1 METGLIPPALIILLA
16 AVSGY
21 FSLMETALI
30 ECHRGRLEKLSE
42 DGDADAKAVL
52 EMTESPAP
60 LNVAQIG
67 ITFTGILAGVC
78 AVLTIPLIAAQI
90 NFLEQAEIISAAAAL
105 IATTF
110 IFLLFGEFLPKQAA
124 KRDPENFLLSRYKT
138 FRLIVAIMNPF
149 VILLSKIAGGLGFI
163 FGMNSNKNDA
173 VTEDE
178 VLDLIEQGT
187 EDGTIEKS
195 EQEMVDRIF
204 DVGDETA
211 YSLMTPRVMIVWLD
225 LDDSL
230 EKNLKIVQE
239 SPHTI
244 FPVGYGSLD
253 DCRGLIYVKDLLD
266 ALLKD
271 GRDIDLEKLIRK
283 ANYVPRTMEAF
294 RIVEKFRSSGI
305 TEAMV
310 NDEYGGV
317 IGFITLD
324 DIVREIVD
332 TSGDDKDNEPQ
343 FIKNKDNS
351 WTVDGLCDIDEF
363 KERFDIETL
372 PDEEHDHFQTMGG
385 FLTACFGY
393 IPKVG
398 ESYEWNGFRFK
409 VKEMDGVRIGKILI
423 TQIHLKADS

>member
-1 METGLIPPALIILLA
+1 MPALIIILA

-30 ECHRGRLEKLSE
+30 ESHRGRLEKLSE
-42 DGDADAKAVL
+42 DGDKNAAAVL
-52 EMTESPAP
+52 RMLDSPTP
-60 LNVAQIG
+60 LNVAQVG

-78 AVLTIPLIAAQI
+78 AVLTVPLIAEQI
-90 NFLEQAEIISAAAAL
+90 NLSVLPSAAIAL
-105 IATTF
+105 CITTF

-124 KRDPENFLLSRYKT
+124 KRNPEKFLLSNYKM
-138 FRLIVAIMNPF
+138 FRVIVMIMNPF
-149 VILLSKIAGGLGFI
+149 VAVLSKIADGISFI
-163 FGMNSNKNDA
+163 FGGNSSQNDA

-204 DVGDETA
+204 DIGDETA
-211 YSLMTPRVMIVWLD
+211 YSLMTPRVMIIWLD
-225 LDDSL
+225 LADDL

-253 DCRGLIYVKDLLD
+253 DCRGLIYAKDLLD
-266 ALLKD
+266 AVLKN
-271 GRDIDLEKLIRK
+271 GREIDLENLIKK
-283 ANYVPRTMEAF
+283 ASYVPRTMEAF

-324 DIVREIVD
+324 DILREIVD
-332 TSGDDKDNEPQ
+332 TSGDDNENEPQ

-363 KERFDIETL
+363 KERFGIETL

-385 FLTACFGY
+385 FLTSRFGY

-398 ESYEWNGFRFK
+398 EVHEWNGFRFK

-423 TQIHLKADS
+423 TRLD

>member
-1 METGLIPPALIILLA
+1 METGLIPPALIIVLA
-16 AVSGY
+16 AVCGY
-21 FSLMETALI
+21 FSLIETALI

-42 DGDADAKAVL
+42 EDNADAKAVL
-52 EMTESPAP
+52 NMLESPAP
-60 LNVAQIG
+60 LSVAQIG
-67 ITFTGILAGVC
+67 ITFTGLLAGVC
-78 AVLTIPLIAAQI
+78 AILTVPPLAAQLK
-90 NFLEQAEIISAAAAL
+90 FLEQAELIAAAIAL
-105 IATTF
+105 SVTAF
-110 IFLLFGEFLPKQAA
+110 IFLLFGEFLPKLAA
-124 KRDPENFLLSRYKT
+124 KRDPETLLLSKYKM
-138 FRLIVAIMNPF
+138 FRLIVALLSPF
-149 VILLSKIAGGLGFI
+149 VALLSTVAGGLAFV
-163 FGMNSNKNDA
+163 FGMNAAKPDA

-204 DVGDETA
+204 DIGDETA

-225 LDDSL
+225 LADDL
-230 EKNLKIVQE
+230 EKNLRIVQD

-244 FPVGYGSLD
+244 FPVGVGSLD
-253 DCRGLIYVKDLLD
+253 DCRGLIYAKDLLD
-266 ALLKD
+266 AVLKD
-271 GRDIDLEKLIRK
+271 GRNIDLSALVRK
-283 ANYVPRTMEAF
+283 ASYVPRTMEAF

-324 DIVREIVD
+324 DILSEIVD
-332 TSGDDKDNEPQ
+332 TSGEEEGERH
-343 FIKNKDNS
+343 FTRNKDNS

-363 KERFDIETL
+363 KERFGIETL

-385 FLTACFGY
+385 FLTSRFGY

-398 ESYEWNGFRFK
+398 EVHEWNGFRFK
-409 VKEMDGVRIGKILI
+409 VKAMDGVRIEKILI
-423 TQIHLKADS
+423 TKVD

>member
-1 METGLIPPALIILLA
+1 MI
-16 AVSGY
+16 
-21 FSLMETALI
+21 ETALI

-42 DGDADAKAVL
+42 EGNTDADAVL
-52 EMTESPAP
+52 QMIESPAP
-60 LNVAQIG
+60 LTVAQIG

-78 AVLTIPLIAAQI
+78 AVLSIPLLTDV
-90 NFLEQAEIISAAAAL
+90 LENVFGQEKIISAVIAL
-105 IATTF
+105 GATTF
-110 IFLLFGEFLPKQAA
+110 IFLLFGEFLPKHAA
-124 KRDPENFLLSRYKT
+124 KRDPEFFLLNHYKM
-138 FRLIVAIMNPF
+138 FRLIVKLMSPF
-149 VILLSKIAGGLGFI
+149 VALLSTVAQGVAFV
-163 FGMNSNKNDA
+163 FGMNTARNDA

-178 VLDLIEQGT
+178 VIDLIEQGA

-195 EQEMVDRIF
+195 EQEMVGRIF

-211 YSLMTPRVMIVWLD
+211 YSLMTPRVKIVWLD
-225 LDDSL
+225 LDDPL
-230 EKNLKIVQE
+230 EKNLQIVQD

-244 FPVGYGSLD
+244 FPVGVGSLD
-253 DCRGLIYVKDLLD
+253 DCRGLIYAKDILD
-266 ALLKD
+266 AVLKD
-271 GRDIDLEKLIRK
+271 GRKIDLPALIRK

-324 DIVREIVD
+324 DILGEIVD
-332 TSGDDKDNEPQ
+332 ISDDTDDNQQ
-343 FIKNKDNS
+343 FKRNKDDS

-363 KERFDIETL
+363 KERFNIETL
-372 PDEEHDHFQTMGG
+372 PDEERDHFQTMGG
-385 FLTACFGY
+385 FVTSRFGY

-398 ESYEWNGFRFK
+398 ETCDWNGFRFK

-423 TQIHLKADS
+423 TRI

>member
-1 METGLIPPALIILLA
+1 METSLIPPVLIILLA

-21 FSLMETALI
+21 FSMMETALI

-42 DGDADAKAVL
+42 DGSADAAAVL
-52 EMTESPAP
+52 QMVDEPAP
-60 LNVAQIG
+60 LTVAQIG

-78 AVLTIPLIAAQI
+78 AVLSASLISAHLHFA
-90 NFLEQAEIISAAAAL
+90 EAEIFSTAVAVCG
-105 IATTF
+105 TTF

-124 KRDPENFLLSRYKT
+124 KRDPENFLLNRHKT
-138 FRLIVAIMNPF
+138 FRLIVTLMNPF
-149 VILLSKIAGGLGFI
+149 VAALSAVAGGVAFV
-163 FGMNSNKNDA
+163 FGMNAAKNDA

-204 DVGDETA
+204 DIGDETA
-211 YSLMTPRVMIVWLD
+211 YSLMTPRVMLVWLD
-225 LDDSL
+225 LTDDL
-230 EKNLKIVQE
+230 EKNLQIVQD

-244 FPVGYGSLD
+244 FPVGVGSLD
-253 DCRGLIYVKDLLD
+253 DCRGLIYAKDLLD
-266 ALLKD
+266 AVLRD
-271 GRDIDLEKLIRK
+271 GRDIDLNALIRK
-283 ANYVPRTMEAF
+283 ASYVPRTMEAF

-324 DIVREIVD
+324 DILSEIVD
-332 TSGDDKDNEPQ
+332 TSGDEESGQQ
-343 FIKNKDNS
+343 FMRNKDNS

-385 FLTACFGY
+385 FLTSQFGY

-398 ESYEWNGFRFK
+398 EVREWNGFRFK
-409 VKEMDGVRIGKILI
+409 VKEMDGVRIKKILI
-423 TQIHLKADS
+423 SRE

>member
-16 AVSGY
+16 VVSGY

-42 DGDADAKAVL
+42 DGDKNATAVL
-52 EMTESPAP
+52 SMLESPSP
-60 LNVAQIG
+60 LSVAQIG
-67 ITFTGILAGVC
+67 ITFSGILAGVC
-78 AVLTIPLIAAQI
+78 AILTSPTIAGLINLSIVPAAVI
-90 NFLEQAEIISAAAAL
+90 AL
-105 IATTF
+105 CVTAF
-110 IFLLFGEFLPKQAA
+110 IFLLFGEFLPKQIA
-124 KRDPENFLLSRYKT
+124 KHNPEKFLLNNHKL
-138 FRLIVAIMNPF
+138 FRLIVALMNPF
-149 VILLSKIAGGLGFI
+149 VALLSAIAGGIGFI
-163 FGMNSNKNDA
+163 FGMNSSKNDA

-204 DVGDETA
+204 DIGDETA
-211 YSLMTPRVMIVWLD
+211 YSLMTPRVMIIWLD
-225 LDDSL
+225 LADDL
-230 EKNLKIVQE
+230 EKNLKVVQE

-253 DCRGLIYVKDLLD
+253 DCRGLIYAKDLLD
-266 ALLKD
+266 AVLTD
-271 GRDIDLEKLIRK
+271 GREIDLEKLVKK
-283 ANYVPRTMEAF
+283 ASFIPRTMEAL
-294 RIVEKFRSSGI
+294 RIVEKFRASGI

-324 DIVREIVD
+324 DILREIVD
-332 TSGDDKDNEPQ
+332 TSGDEETEQQ
-343 FIKNKDNS
+343 FKRNKDNS

-363 KERFDIETL
+363 KERFNIETL

-385 FLTACFGY
+385 FLTSCFGY

-398 ESYEWNGFRFK
+398 EVYEWNGFRFK

-423 TQIHLKADS
+423 RKL

>member
-1 METGLIPPALIILLA
+1 LETGLIPPALIILLA
-16 AVSGY
+16 LMSGY

-42 DGDADAKAVL
+42 DGDKNATEVL
-52 EMTESPAP
+52 SILELPAS
-60 LNVAQIG
+60 LSVAQIG
-67 ITFTGILAGVC
+67 ITFTGILAGVF
-78 AVLTIPLIAAQI
+78 AVLAIPTIAGLI
-90 NFLEQAEIISAAAAL
+90 NSSFLLALVISTCITA
-105 IATTF
+105 F
-110 IFLLFGEFLPKQAA
+110 IFLLFGEFLPKQIA
-124 KRDPENFLLSRYKT
+124 KNNPEKFLLNNHKL
-138 FRLIVAIMNPF
+138 FRLIVALMNPL
-149 VILLSKIAGGLGFI
+149 VILLSKIAGGIGFI
-163 FGMNSNKNDA
+163 FGMNSSKNDA

-178 VLDLIEQGT
+178 VKDLIEQGT

-204 DVGDETA
+204 DIGDETA
-211 YSLMTPRVMIVWLD
+211 YSLMTPRVMIIWLD
-225 LDDSL
+225 LADDL

-253 DCRGLIYVKDLLD
+253 DCRGLIYAKDLLD
-266 ALLKD
+266 AVLSD
-271 GRDIDLEKLIRK
+271 GREVDLEKLVKK
-283 ANYVPRTMEAF
+283 ASFIPRTMEAL
-294 RIVEKFRSSGI
+294 RIVEKFRASGI

-324 DIVREIVD
+324 DILREIVD
-332 TSGDDKDNEPQ
+332 TNGDEETEQQ
-343 FIKNKDNS
+343 FKRNKDNS

-398 ESYEWNGFRFK
+398 EVYEWNGFRFK

-423 TQIHLKADS
+423 KKL

>member
-1 METGLIPPALIILLA
+1 METGLIAPALIILLA

-30 ECHRGRLEKLSE
+30 ESHRGRLEKLSD
-42 DGDADAKAVL
+42 DGNTNAKAVL
-52 EMTESPAP
+52 EMLESPAP
-60 LNVAQIG
+60 LLVAQIG
-67 ITFTGILAGVC
+67 ITFTGILAGFC

-90 NFLEQAEIISAAAAL
+90 NFLEQAEIISTAAAL
-105 IATTF
+105 ILTTF

-138 FRLIVAIMNPF
+138 FRLIVALMNPF
-149 VILLSKIAGGLGFI
+149 VSMLSTVAGGLGFI

-332 TSGDDKDNEPQ
+332 TSGTETDDPQ

-363 KERFDIETL
+363 KERFGIETL

-398 ESYEWNGFRFK
+398 EAYEWNGFRFK
-409 VKEMDGVRIGKILI
+409 VKEMNGVRIGKILI
-423 TQIHLKADS
+423 TQIINLSS

>member
-1 METGLIPPALIILLA
+1 MPPLLIIVLA

-30 ECHRGRLEKLSE
+30 ESHRGRLEKLSS
-42 DGDADAKAVL
+42 DGDKNAAAALKIL
-52 EMTESPAP
+52 ESPAA

-67 ITFTGILAGVC
+67 ITSTGIFAGVC
-78 AVLTIPLIAAQI
+78 AVLSIPPLAARI
-90 NFLEQAEIISAAAAL
+90 DFLDREEIISMAIIL

-124 KRDPENFLLSRYKT
+124 KRNPEKILLGKHKT
-138 FRLIVAIMNPF
+138 FRVLVTIMNPF
-149 VILLSKIAGGLGFI
+149 VALLSKIADGFAFVFGL
-163 FGMNSNKNDA
+163 NSSQNDA

-204 DVGDETA
+204 DIGDETA
-211 YSLMTPRVMIVWLD
+211 YSLMTPRVKIVWLD
-225 LDDSL
+225 LTDEL
-230 EKNLKIVQE
+230 ETNLKIVQD

-244 FPVGYGSLD
+244 FPVGLGSLD
-253 DCRGLIYVKDLLD
+253 ECKGLIYAKDLLD
-266 ALLKD
+266 AVLTH
-271 GRDIDLEKLIRK
+271 GREVDLSALIKK
-283 ANYVPRTMEAF
+283 AGYVPRTMEAL

-305 TEAMV
+305 SEALV

-324 DIVREIVD
+324 DILREIVD
-332 TSGDDKDNEPQ
+332 TSAEDAPEQK
-343 FIKNKDNS
+343 FTRNKDNS

-363 KERFDIETL
+363 KERFNLETL
-372 PDEEHDHFQTMGG
+372 PDEERDHFQTMGG
-385 FLTACFGY
+385 FLTSQFGY

-398 ESYEWNGFRFK
+398 EVREWNGFRFK
-409 VKEMDGVRIGKILI
+409 VAEMAGVRIAKILI
-423 TQIHLKADS
+423 TEL

>member
-1 METGLIPPALIILLA
+1 METGLIPPALIIILA

-21 FSLMETALI
+21 FSLIETALI

-42 DGDADAKAVL
+42 DGDANAKAVL
-52 EMTESPAP
+52 AMLESPAP
-60 LNVAQIG
+60 LSVAQIG

-78 AVLTIPLIAAQI
+78 AILTSNTIAAQI
-90 NFLEQAEIISAAAAL
+90 NSSLLPAAA
-105 IATTF
+105 ISIGITTF
-110 IFLLFGEFLPKQAA
+110 IFLLFGEFLPKLAA
-124 KRDPENFLLSRYKT
+124 KRDPEAFLLGKYKT
-138 FRLIVAIMNPF
+138 FRIIVALMNPI
-149 VILLSKIAGGLGFI
+149 VVLLSKIANGLAFI
-163 FGMNSNKNDA
+163 FGMNSTKNDA

-204 DVGDETA
+204 DIGDETA

-225 LDDSL
+225 LADEL
-230 EKNLKIVQE
+230 EKNLQIVQE
-239 SPHTI
+239 SHYTI
-244 FPVGYGSLD
+244 FPVGVGSLD
-253 DCRGLIYVKDLLD
+253 DCRGLIYAKDLLD
-266 ALLKD
+266 AILKN
-271 GRDIDLEKLIRK
+271 GRNIDLNALIRK
-283 ANYVPRTMEAF
+283 ASYVPRTMEAF

-310 NDEYGGV
+310 NDEYGGI

-324 DIVREIVD
+324 DILREIVD
-332 TSGDDKDNEPQ
+332 TSGEEDTERQ
-343 FIKNKDNS
+343 FKRNKDNS

-363 KERFDIETL
+363 KERFNIETL

-385 FLTACFGY
+385 FLTSRFGY

-398 ESYEWNGFRFK
+398 EVHEWNGFRFK

-423 TQIHLKADS
+423 SRY

>member
-1 METGLIPPALIILLA
+1 MEVSLETGLIAPALIILLA

-42 DGDADAKAVL
+42 DGDANAEAVL
-52 EMTESPAP
+52 KMLEAPAP
-60 LNVAQIG
+60 LSVAQIG
-67 ITFTGILAGVC
+67 ITFTGIMAGVC
-78 AVLTIPLIAAQI
+78 AILTSPTIAGLINSSIIP
-90 NFLEQAEIISAAAAL
+90 AL
-105 IATTF
+105 IIAVGVTTF
-110 IFLLFGEFLPKQAA
+110 IFLLFGEFLPKLAA
-124 KRDPENFLLSRYKT
+124 KRDPEKLLLNRYKT
-138 FRLIVAIMNPF
+138 FRLIVMLMTPLVA
-149 VILLSKIAGGLGFI
+149 LLSTVANGVAFV
-163 FGMNSNKNDA
+163 FGMNTSKNDA

-211 YSLMTPRVMIVWLD
+211 YSLMTPRVQIIWLD
-225 LDDSL
+225 LDDDL
-230 EKNLKIVQE
+230 EKNLQIVQN

-244 FPVGYGSLD
+244 FPVGVGSLD
-253 DCRGLIYVKDLLD
+253 DCRGLIYAKDLLN
-266 ALLKD
+266 AVLEN
-271 GRDIDLEKLIRK
+271 GRDINFNALIRK

-324 DIVREIVD
+324 DILGEIVD
-332 TSGDDKDNEPQ
+332 ISGDEEINQQ
-343 FIKNKDNS
+343 FKRNKDNS
-351 WTVDGLCDIDEF
+351 WTVDGLLDIDEF
-363 KERFDIETL
+363 KERFDLETL
-372 PDEEHDHFQTMGG
+372 PDEERDHFQTMGG
-385 FLTACFGY
+385 FVTSLFGY

-398 ESYEWNGFRFK
+398 EIREWNGFRFK
-409 VKEMDGVRIGKILI
+409 VKEMDGVRIKKILL
-423 TQIHLKADS
+423 TKL

>member
-1 METGLIPPALIILLA
+1 METGLILPALIILLA

-21 FSLMETALI
+21 FSLIETSLI
-30 ECHRGRLEKLSE
+30 EFHRGRLEKLSE
-42 DGDADAKAVL
+42 DGNEDAKAVL
-52 EMTESPAP
+52 SMIESSAP

-67 ITFTGILAGVC
+67 ITFSGILAGVC
-78 AVLTIPLIAAQI
+78 SVLFSPYVAAKI
-90 NFLEQAEIISAAAAL
+90 NLSVLPAAIITL
-105 IATTF
+105 CITTF
-110 IFLLFGEFLPKQAA
+110 IFLLLGEFLPKLAA
-124 KRDPENFLLSRYKT
+124 KRDPEHFLLSRYKT
-138 FRLIVAIMNPF
+138 FRIIVALMNPF
-149 VILLSKIAGGLGFI
+149 VLLLTAVANGVAFVFGINLSKT
-163 FGMNSNKNDA
+163 DA

-178 VLDLIEQGT
+178 VKDLIEQGT

-204 DVGDETA
+204 DIGDETA

-225 LDDSL
+225 LDDDL

-253 DCRGLIYVKDLLD
+253 DCRGLIYAKDLLD
-266 ALLKD
+266 AILKD
-271 GRDIDLEKLIRK
+271 GREINLEKLIKK
-283 ANYVPRTMEAF
+283 ASYVPRTMEAF
-294 RIVEKFRSSGI
+294 RIVEKFRASGI

-324 DIVREIVD
+324 DILREIID
-332 TSGDDKDNEPQ
+332 TEGEEETFKR
-343 FIKNKDNS
+343 NKDNS

-363 KERFDIETL
+363 KERFGIETL
-372 PDEEHDHFQTMGG
+372 PDEEHDYYQTMGG
-385 FLTACFGY
+385 FVTSCFGY

-398 ESYEWNGFRFK
+398 EVHEWNGFRFK
-409 VKEMDGVRIGKILI
+409 IKEMDGVRIEKIVI
-423 TQIHLKADS
+423 TKI

>member
-1 METGLIPPALIILLA
+1 MDTGLIPPALIILLA

-42 DGDADAKAVL
+42 DGDANAQAVIN
-52 EMTESPAP
+52 MIESPAP
-60 LNVAQIG
+60 LTVAQVG

-78 AVLTIPLIAAQI
+78 AILTSPILAAQI
-90 NFLEQAEIISAAAAL
+90 NLSMLPAAA
-105 IATTF
+105 IAVCITTF

-124 KRDPENFLLSRYKT
+124 KREPEKFLLNNYKM
-138 FRLIVAIMNPF
+138 FRLIVAMMNPF
-149 VILLSKIAGGLGFI
+149 VSVLSSMAGSIGFI
-163 FGMNSNKNDA
+163 FGMNSTKADA

-195 EQEMVDRIF
+195 EREMVDRIF
-204 DVGDETA
+204 DIGDETA
-211 YSLMTPRVMIVWLD
+211 YSLMTPRVKIIWLD
-225 LDDSL
+225 LDDDL
-230 EKNLKIVQE
+230 EKNLKIVQD

-253 DCRGLIYVKDLLD
+253 DCRGLIYAKDLLD
-266 ALLKD
+266 TLLKD
-271 GRDIDLEKLIRK
+271 GREIDLEKLIRK
-283 ANYVPRTMEAF
+283 ASYVPRTMEAF

-324 DIVREIVD
+324 DILSEIVD
-332 TSGDDKDNEPQ
+332 TSGEEEIEQQ
-343 FIKNKDNS
+343 FTRNKDNS

-363 KERFDIETL
+363 KERFGIETL

-385 FLTACFGY
+385 FLTSQFGY

-398 ESYEWNGFRFK
+398 EVREWNGFRFK
-409 VKEMDGVRIGKILI
+409 VKEMNGVRIGKILI
-423 TQIHLKADS
+423 TKL

>member
-1 METGLIPPALIILLA
+1 MENGLIPPALIILLA

-30 ECHRGRLEKLSE
+30 ECHRGRLEKLLE
-42 DGDADAKAVL
+42 DGDANAKTVL
-52 EMTESPAP
+52 DMLESPAP
-60 LNVAQIG
+60 LSVAQIG

-78 AVLTIPLIAAQI
+78 SVLASPLIAAQI
-90 NFLEQAEIISAAAAL
+90 GFVEQSEL
-105 IATTF
+105 IAVAIALCVTTF

-124 KRDPENFLLSRYKT
+124 KRDPENFLLSNYKT
-138 FRLIVAIMNPF
+138 FRIIV
-149 VILLSKIAGGLGFI
+149 LLMSPLVAMLSTIAGGVAFI
-163 FGMNSNKNDA
+163 FGMNSSKNDA

-204 DVGDETA
+204 DINDETA

-225 LDDSL
+225 LDDDL
-230 EKNLKIVQE
+230 EKNLQIVQE

-253 DCRGLIYVKDLLD
+253 DCRGLLYAKDLLD
-266 ALLKD
+266 AVLKD
-271 GRDIDLEKLIRK
+271 GREVDLEKLIRK
-283 ANYVPRTMEAF
+283 ASYVPRTMEAL

-324 DIVREIVD
+324 DILREIVD
-332 TSGDDKDNEPQ
+332 TASEEEP
-343 FIKNKDNS
+343 FKRNKDNS

-372 PDEEHDHFQTMGG
+372 PDEERDHFQTMGG
-385 FLTACFGY
+385 FVTSCFGY

-398 ESYEWNGFRFK
+398 EVHEWNGFRFK

-423 TQIHLKADS
+423 TKL

>member
-30 ECHRGRLEKLSE
+30 ESHRGRLEKSAE

-52 EMTESPAP
+52 DLTESPAA
-60 LNVAQIG
+60 LTVAQIG

-78 AVLTIPLIAAQI
+78 AILTSPTIAGLINSSIVPAVV
-90 NFLEQAEIISAAAAL
+90 
-105 IATTF
+105 IAVGVTAF
-110 IFLLFGEFLPKQAA
+110 IFLLFGEFLPKLAA
-124 KRDPENFLLSRYKT
+124 KRDPEKFLRRQYKT
-138 FRLIVAIMNPF
+138 FRLIVKLMTPIVA
-149 VILLSKIAGGLGFI
+149 LLSAVATGVAFV
-163 FGMNSNKNDA
+163 FGVSTSKNDA

-178 VLDLIEQGT
+178 VKDLIEQGT

-204 DVGDETA
+204 DIGDETA
-211 YSLMTPRVMIVWLD
+211 YSLMTPRVMLVWLD
-225 LDDSL
+225 LADDL
-230 EKNLKIVQE
+230 EKNLQIVQD
-239 SPHTI
+239 SQHTI
-244 FPVGYGSLD
+244 FPVGVGSLD
-253 DCRGLIYVKDLLD
+253 DCRGLIYAKDLLD
-266 ALLKD
+266 AVLKN
-271 GRDIDLEKLIRK
+271 GREIDLNALIRK

-294 RIVEKFRSSGI
+294 RIVEKFRASGI

-324 DIVREIVD
+324 DILSEIVD
-332 TSGDDKDNEPQ
+332 TSGGDETERQ
-343 FIKNKDNS
+343 FKRNKDNS

-363 KERFDIETL
+363 KERFNLETL

-385 FLTACFGY
+385 FVTSQFGY

-398 ESYEWNGFRFK
+398 EVCEWNGFRFK
-409 VKEMDGVRIGKILI
+409 VKEMDGVRVKKILI
-423 TQIHLKADS
+423 VRELGD

>member
-1 METGLIPPALIILLA
+1 METGLILPALIILLA

-30 ECHRGRLEKLSE
+30 ESHRGRLEKLSDDGNE
-42 DGDADAKAVL
+42 DARAVL
-52 EMTESPAP
+52 SMIESPAP
-60 LNVAQIG
+60 LSVAQIG

-78 AVLTIPLIAAQI
+78 AVLVSPLIAAQI
-90 NFLEQAEIISAAAAL
+90 NFVEHAQIISAVIAL
-105 IATTF
+105 CVTTF
-110 IFLLFGEFLPKQAA
+110 IFLLFGEFLPKLAA
-124 KRDPENFLLSRYKT
+124 KRDPEHFLLSRYKM
-138 FRLIVAIMNPF
+138 FRVIVMLMNPF
-149 VILLSKIAGGLGFI
+149 VAMLTAIANGVAFVFGVNTSK
-163 FGMNSNKNDA
+163 SDA

-204 DVGDETA
+204 DIGDETA

-225 LDDSL
+225 LDDGL
-230 EKNLKIVQE
+230 EKNLQIVQD

-253 DCRGLIYVKDLLD
+253 DCRGLIYAKDLLD
-266 ALLKD
+266 AVLKD
-271 GRDIDLEKLIRK
+271 GRNIDLSKLIRK
-283 ANYVPRTMEAF
+283 ASYVPRTMEAL

-324 DIVREIVD
+324 DILREIVD
-332 TSGDDKDNEPQ
+332 TEGDEETFKR
-343 FIKNKDNS
+343 NKDNS

-363 KERFDIETL
+363 KERFGIETL
-372 PDEEHDHFQTMGG
+372 PDEDHDHFQTMGR
-385 FLTACFGY
+385 FVTACFGY

-398 ESYEWNGFRFK
+398 EVHEWNGFRFK
-409 VKEMDGVRIGKILI
+409 VKEMDGVRIGKIVI
-423 TQIHLKADS
+423 TKL

>member
-30 ECHRGRLEKLSE
+30 ESHRGRLEKLSE
-42 DGDADAKAVL
+42 DGDKNAAAVL
-52 EMTESPAP
+52 KMLDSPTP
-60 LNVAQIG
+60 LNVAQVG

-78 AVLTIPLIAAQI
+78 AILTSPTLAAQI
-90 NFLEQAEIISAAAAL
+90 NLSVLPSMA
-105 IATTF
+105 IAVGITTF

-124 KRDPENFLLSRYKT
+124 KRDPERFLLSNYKI
-138 FRLIVAIMNPF
+138 FRLIVMIMNPF
-149 VILLSKIAGGLGFI
+149 VAVLSKIADGISFI
-163 FGMNSNKNDA
+163 FGGNSSQNDA

-204 DVGDETA
+204 DIGDETA
-211 YSLMTPRVMIVWLD
+211 YSLMTPRVMIIWLD
-225 LDDSL
+225 LADDL

-253 DCRGLIYVKDLLD
+253 DCRGLLYAKDLLD
-266 ALLKD
+266 AVLKN
-271 GRDIDLEKLIRK
+271 GREIKLESLIRK
-283 ANYVPRTMEAF
+283 ASYVPRTMEAL

-324 DIVREIVD
+324 DILREIVD
-332 TSGDDKDNEPQ
+332 TSGDGETEQQ
-343 FIKNKDNS
+343 FKRNKDNS

-385 FLTACFGY
+385 FLTSRFGY

-398 ESYEWNGFRFK
+398 EVHEWNGFRFK

-423 TQIHLKADS
+423 TRLD

>member
-1 METGLIPPALIILLA
+1 METSLIPPVLIIFLA

-42 DGDADAKAVL
+42 DGDTNAGAVL
-52 EMTESPAP
+52 QMLDSPAP
-60 LNVAQIG
+60 LSVAQIG

-78 AVLTIPLIAAQI
+78 AVLTGPTIAAHI
-90 NFLEQAEIISAAAAL
+90 NFYEQAELISTAVAL
-105 IATTF
+105 CVTTF

-124 KRDPENFLLSRYKT
+124 KRDPENFLLNRYKT
-138 FRLIVAIMNPF
+138 FRLIVALMNPF
-149 VILLSKIAGGLGFI
+149 VSLLSTIAGGVAFV
-163 FGMNSNKNDA
+163 FGMNTAPNDT

-225 LDDSL
+225 LADDL
-230 EKNLKIVQE
+230 EKNLQVVLDSE
-239 SPHTI
+239 HTI
-244 FPVGYGSLD
+244 FPVGVGSLD
-253 DCRGLIYVKDLLD
+253 DCRGLIYAKDLLD
-266 ALLKD
+266 AVLKN
-271 GRDIDLEKLIRK
+271 GREIDLSALIRK

-324 DIVREIVD
+324 DILSEIVD
-332 TSGDDKDNEPQ
+332 TTGDEDTEQQ
-343 FIKNKDNS
+343 FTRNKDNS

-363 KERFDIETL
+363 KERFDLETL

-398 ESYEWNGFRFK
+398 EVHEWNGFRFT
-409 VKEMDGVRIGKILI
+409 VKEMDGVRIKKILI
-423 TQIHLKADS
+423 TKLD

>member
-1 METGLIPPALIILLA
+1 METGLIPPALIIILA
-16 AVSGY
+16 AVCGY
-21 FSLMETALI
+21 FSLIETALI

-42 DGDADAKAVL
+42 EGNTDAKAVL
-52 EMTESPAP
+52 NMLESPAP
-60 LNVAQIG
+60 LSVAQIG
-67 ITFTGILAGVC
+67 ITFTGLLAGVC
-78 AVLTIPLIAAQI
+78 AILTVPPLAAQLK
-90 NFLEQAEIISAAAAL
+90 FLEQAELIAAAIAL
-105 IATTF
+105 GVTAF
-110 IFLLFGEFLPKQAA
+110 IFLLFGEFLPKLAA
-124 KRDPENFLLSRYKT
+124 KRDPETLLLSKYKM
-138 FRLIVAIMNPF
+138 FRLIVALLSPF
-149 VILLSKIAGGLGFI
+149 VALLSTVAGGLAFV
-163 FGMNSNKNDA
+163 FGMNNAKPDA

-204 DVGDETA
+204 DIGDETA

-225 LDDSL
+225 LADDL
-230 EKNLKIVQE
+230 EKNLRIVQD

-244 FPVGYGSLD
+244 FPVGVGSLD
-253 DCRGLIYVKDLLD
+253 DCRGLIYAKDLLD
-266 ALLKD
+266 AVLKD
-271 GRDIDLEKLIRK
+271 GRNIDLSALVRK
-283 ANYVPRTMEAF
+283 ASYVPRTMEAF

-324 DIVREIVD
+324 DILSEIVD
-332 TSGDDKDNEPQ
+332 TSGEEEGERH
-343 FIKNKDNS
+343 FTRNKDNS

-363 KERFDIETL
+363 KERFGIETL

-385 FLTACFGY
+385 FLTSRFGY

-398 ESYEWNGFRFK
+398 EVHEWNGFRFK
-409 VKEMDGVRIGKILI
+409 VKAMDGVRIEKILI
-423 TQIHLKADS
+423 TKVD

>member
-1 METGLIPPALIILLA
+1 MSPALIILLA

-21 FSLMETALI
+21 FSMMETALI
-30 ECHRGRLEKLSE
+30 ESHRGRLEKLSE
-42 DGDADAKAVL
+42 DGDSDAKAVL
-52 EMTESPAP
+52 ELIESSAA
-60 LNVAQIG
+60 LTVAQIG

-78 AVLTIPLIAAQI
+78 AVLSIPPIAAI
-90 NFLEQAEIISAAAAL
+90 VDNFLEQEKIISAIIAL
-105 IATTF
+105 SVTTF

-124 KRDPENFLLSRYKT
+124 KRDPDQFLLNHYKT
-138 FRLIVAIMNPF
+138 FRLIVKIMSPF
-149 VILLSKIAGGLGFI
+149 VAALSAIANGVAFV
-163 FGMNSNKNDA
+163 FGMNTSQSDA

-178 VLDLIEQGT
+178 VIDLIEQGT

-195 EQEMVDRIF
+195 EQEMVGKIF
-204 DVGDETA
+204 DIGDETA

-225 LDDSL
+225 LADEL
-230 EKNLKIVQE
+230 EKNLHVVQE

-244 FPVGYGSLD
+244 FPVGFGSLD
-253 DCRGLIYVKDLLD
+253 DCRGLIYAKDLLD
-266 ALLKD
+266 AVLKD
-271 GRDIDLEKLIRK
+271 GRDIDLNALIRK

-324 DIVREIVD
+324 DILREIVD
-332 TSGDDKDNEPQ
+332 TSGDDNQNEPR
-343 FIKNKDNS
+343 FLKSKDNS
-351 WTVDGLCDIDEF
+351 WIVDGLCDIDEF
-363 KERFDIETL
+363 KERFNIETL
-372 PDEEHDHFQTMGG
+372 PEEEHDHFQTMGG
-385 FLTACFGY
+385 FLTSQFGY

-398 ESYEWNGFRFK
+398 EVREWNGFRFK

-423 TQIHLKADS
+423 KKLNQ

>member
-1 METGLIPPALIILLA
+1 METGLIPPALIIVLA

-42 DGDADAKAVL
+42 EGDADAKAVL
-52 EMTESPAP
+52 AMIESPAP
-60 LNVAQIG
+60 LSVAQIG

-78 AVLTIPLIAAQI
+78 AILTSPTIAGLINSSIVPAV
-90 NFLEQAEIISAAAAL
+90 IIAVGITA
-105 IATTF
+105 F
-110 IFLLFGEFLPKQAA
+110 IFLLFGEFLPKLAA
-124 KRDPENFLLSRYKT
+124 KRDPETLLLNRYKT
-138 FRLIVAIMNPF
+138 FRLIVTLMSPLVF
-149 VILLSKIAGGLGFI
+149 MLTKIAGGLAFV
-163 FGMNSNKNDA
+163 FGMNSSKSDA

-204 DVGDETA
+204 DIGDETA

-225 LDDSL
+225 LTDDL
-230 EKNLKIVQE
+230 EKNLQIVQD
-239 SPHTI
+239 SQHTI
-244 FPVGYGSLD
+244 FPVGVGSLD
-253 DCRGLIYVKDLLD
+253 DCRGLIYAKDLLD
-266 ALLKD
+266 AVLKD
-271 GRDIDLEKLIRK
+271 GRNIDLNALIRK
-283 ANYVPRTMEAF
+283 ASYVPRTMEAL

-324 DIVREIVD
+324 DILREIVD
-332 TSGDDKDNEPQ
+332 TSGEEEVEQQ
-343 FIKNKDNS
+343 FKRVKENS
-351 WTVDGLCDIDEF
+351 WTVDGLCNIDEF
-363 KERFDIETL
+363 KERFDLETL

-385 FLTACFGY
+385 FLTSRFGY
-393 IPKVG
+393 IPKAG
-398 ESYEWNGFRFK
+398 EVHEWNGFRFK
-409 VKEMDGVRIGKILI
+409 VKEMDGVRIKKILI
-423 TQIHLKADS
+423 TKLD

>member
-30 ECHRGRLEKLSE
+30 ESHRGRLEKLSE
-42 DGDADAKAVL
+42 DGDKNADAVL
-52 EMTESPAP
+52 KMIEAPAP
-60 LNVAQIG
+60 LSVAQIG
-67 ITFTGILAGVC
+67 ITFSGILAGVC

-90 NFLEQAEIISAAAAL
+90 NFLAEAEIISVA
-105 IATTF
+105 ISIGVTTF

-124 KRDPENFLLSRYKT
+124 KRDPDNFLLNNYKM
-138 FRLIVAIMNPF
+138 FRIIVAIMNPF
-149 VILLSKIAGGLGFI
+149 VILLTTIANGVGFI
-163 FGMNSNKNDA
+163 FGTNSSKADA

-204 DVGDETA
+204 DIGDETA
-211 YSLMTPRVMIVWLD
+211 YSLMTPRVMIIWLD
-225 LDDSL
+225 LADDL
-230 EKNLKIVQE
+230 EKNLKIVRE

-253 DCRGLIYVKDLLD
+253 DCRGLIYAKDLLD
-266 ALLKD
+266 AVLSD
-271 GRDIDLEKLIRK
+271 GREIELEKLVKK
-283 ANYVPRTMEAF
+283 ASYVPRTMEAF

-317 IGFITLD
+317 IGFITLN
-324 DIVREIVD
+324 DILREIVD
-332 TSGDDKDNEPQ
+332 TSEDEEN
-343 FIKNKDNS
+343 FTRNKDNS

-363 KERFDIETL
+363 KERFDIEAL
-372 PDEEHDHFQTMGG
+372 PDEEQDHFQTMGG
-385 FLTACFGY
+385 FLTSCFGY

-398 ESYEWNGFRFK
+398 EVYEWNGFRFK
-409 VKEMDGVRIGKILI
+409 VKAMDGVRIDKILI
-423 TQIHLKADS
+423 TKL

>member
-1 METGLIPPALIILLA
+1 MLIILLA

-21 FSLMETALI
+21 FSLIETALI

-42 DGDADAKAVL
+42 DGDANAAAVL
-52 EMTESPAP
+52 KLLDATAP
-60 LNVAQIG
+60 LSVAQIG
-67 ITFTGILAGVC
+67 ITCTGILAGVC
-78 AVLTIPLIAAQI
+78 AILTSPTIAGLINSSILPAAV
-90 NFLEQAEIISAAAAL
+90 
-105 IATTF
+105 IAVGVTTF

-124 KRDPENFLLSRYKT
+124 KREPENFLLGNHKT
-138 FRLIVAIMNPF
+138 FRLIIMLMNPF
-149 VILLSKIAGGLGFI
+149 VVALSKVANVLAFV
-163 FGMNSNKNDA
+163 FGMNSSKNDA

-204 DVGDETA
+204 DIGDETA
-211 YSLMTPRVMIVWLD
+211 YSLMTPRVMLIWLD
-225 LDDSL
+225 LDDDL
-230 EKNLKIVQE
+230 EKNLQIVQD

-244 FPVGYGSLD
+244 FPVGVGSLD
-253 DCRGLIYVKDLLD
+253 DCRGLIYAKDLLD
-266 ALLKD
+266 AVLKD
-271 GRDIDLEKLIRK
+271 GRNIDLSALVRK
-283 ANYVPRTMEAF
+283 ASYVPRTMEAF

-324 DIVREIVD
+324 DILSEIVD
-332 TSGDDKDNEPQ
+332 TSGDEEVEQQ
-343 FIKNKDNS
+343 FTRNKDNS
-351 WTVDGLCDIDEF
+351 WTVNGLCDIDEF
-363 KERFDIETL
+363 KERFNIETL

-385 FLTACFGY
+385 FLTSQFGY

-398 ESYEWNGFRFK
+398 EVREWNGFRFK
-409 VKEMDGVRIGKILI
+409 VKAMDGVRIEKILI
-423 TQIHLKADS
+423 TRLASE

>member
-1 METGLIPPALIILLA
+1 METGLIPPALIIVLA

-21 FSLMETALI
+21 FSLIETALI

-42 DGDADAKAVL
+42 DGDANAKAVL
-52 EMTESPAP
+52 AMLESPAP
-60 LNVAQIG
+60 LSVAQIG

-78 AVLTIPLIAAQI
+78 AVLTIHLIAAQI
-90 NFLEQAEIISAAAAL
+90 QFAEHADLISATIAL
-105 IATTF
+105 CVTTF

-124 KRDPENFLLSRYKT
+124 KRDPENILLAKYKT
-138 FRLIVAIMNPF
+138 FRIIVLLMNPI
-149 VILLSKIAGGLGFI
+149 VILLSKIANGLTFI
-163 FGMNSNKNDA
+163 FGMNSNKNA
-173 VTEDE
+173 TVTEDE

-204 DVGDETA
+204 DIGDETA
-211 YSLMTPRVMIVWLD
+211 YSLMTPRVKIVWID
-225 LDDSL
+225 LEDDL
-230 EKNLKIVQE
+230 EKNLQTVQN
-239 SPHTI
+239 SQHTI
-244 FPVGYGSLD
+244 FPVGVGSLD
-253 DCRGLIYVKDLLD
+253 DCRGLLYAKDLLD
-266 ALLKD
+266 AILKN
-271 GRDIDLEKLIRK
+271 GRDIDLNTLVKK
-283 ANYVPRTMEAF
+283 ASYVPRTMEAF

-332 TSGDDKDNEPQ
+332 TSGDEEIEQQ
-343 FIKNKDNS
+343 FTRVKDNS

-363 KERFDIETL
+363 KERFNIETL

-385 FLTACFGY
+385 FLTSRFGY

-398 ESYEWNGFRFK
+398 EVHEWNGFRFK

-423 TQIHLKADS
+423 TDLGERD

>member
-1 METGLIPPALIILLA
+1 MDTGLIPPALIILLA

-30 ECHRGRLEKLSE
+30 ESHRGRLEKLSE
-42 DGDADAKAVL
+42 DGDANARAVL
-52 EMTESPAP
+52 AMIESPAP
-60 LNVAQIG
+60 LSVAQIG
-67 ITFTGILAGVC
+67 ITCTGILAGVC
-78 AVLTIPLIAAQI
+78 AILTSPTIAGLINLSIIPAAVIA
-90 NFLEQAEIISAAAAL
+90 LCV
-105 IATTF
+105 TTF

-124 KRDPENFLLSRYKT
+124 KREPEKFLLNNYKM

-149 VILLSKIAGGLGFI
+149 VAMLSAVAGVIGFI
-163 FGMNSNKNDA
+163 FGMNSTKPDA

-178 VLDLIEQGT
+178 VKDLIEQGT

-211 YSLMTPRVMIVWLD
+211 YSLMTPRVKIIWLD
-225 LDDSL
+225 LDDDL

-239 SPHTI
+239 SPYTI

-253 DCRGLIYVKDLLD
+253 DCRGLIYAKDLLD
-266 ALLKD
+266 AVLKN
-271 GRDIDLEKLIRK
+271 GREIDLTALIKK
-283 ANYVPRTMEAF
+283 ASYVPRTMEAF

-324 DIVREIVD
+324 DILGEIID
-332 TSGDDKDNEPQ
+332 ISGDEVTDKQ
-343 FIKNKDNS
+343 FKRNKDNS
-351 WTVDGLCDIDEF
+351 WTVDGLCDIDDF
-363 KERFDIETL
+363 KERFNIETL

-385 FLTACFGY
+385 FVTSQFGY

-398 ESYEWNGFRFK
+398 EVCEWNGFRFK

-423 TQIHLKADS
+423 IKL

>member
-1 METGLIPPALIILLA
+1 MDLGLIPPVLIILLA

-30 ECHRGRLEKLSE
+30 ESHRGRLEKLSE
-42 DGDADAKAVL
+42 DGDKNAAAVL
-52 EMTESPAP
+52 AMLESPAA

-67 ITFTGILAGVC
+67 ITFTGIMAGVC
-78 AVLTIPLIAAQI
+78 SILTSPTIAGLINSSIIPAAVIA
-90 NFLEQAEIISAAAAL
+90 LCV
-105 IATTF
+105 TTF

-124 KRDPENFLLSRYKT
+124 KRDPENILLNRYKT
-138 FRLIVAIMNPF
+138 FRVIVAIMNPF
-149 VILLSKIAGGLGFI
+149 VAILSKIAGGISFL
-163 FGMNSNKNDA
+163 FGANSSPSDA

-204 DVGDETA
+204 DIGDETA

-225 LDDSL
+225 LADDL

-239 SPHTI
+239 SPYTI

-253 DCRGLIYVKDLLD
+253 DCRGLIYAKDLLD
-266 ALLKD
+266 AILTN
-271 GRDIDLEKLIRK
+271 GRDKIDLEKLIKK
-283 ANYVPRTMEAF
+283 ASYVPRTMEAF

-324 DIVREIVD
+324 DIVSEIVD
-332 TSGDDKDNEPQ
+332 TAGDEETEQQ
-343 FIKNKDNS
+343 FKRNKDNS

-363 KERFDIETL
+363 KERFDLETL
-372 PDEEHDHFQTMGG
+372 PDEERDHFQTM
-385 FLTACFGY
+385 GY

-398 ESYEWNGFRFK
+398 EVREWNGFRFK

-423 TQIHLKADS
+423 TRL

>member
-30 ECHRGRLEKLSE
+30 ESHRGRLEKLSE
-42 DGDADAKAVL
+42 DGDVNARAVL
-52 EMTESPAP
+52 EMIEAPAP
-60 LNVAQIG
+60 LTVAQIG
-67 ITFTGILAGVC
+67 ITCTGILAGVC
-78 AVLTIPLIAAQI
+78 AILTSPTIAGFINLSIIPAAVIA
-90 NFLEQAEIISAAAAL
+90 LCV
-105 IATTF
+105 TTF

-124 KRDPENFLLSRYKT
+124 KREPEKFLLNNYKT
-138 FRLIVAIMNPF
+138 FRLIVAVMNPF
-149 VILLSKIAGGLGFI
+149 VAMLSAVAGAIGFI
-163 FGMNSNKNDA
+163 FGMNSTKPDA

-178 VLDLIEQGT
+178 VKDLIEQGT

-211 YSLMTPRVMIVWLD
+211 YSLMTPRVKIIWLD
-225 LDDSL
+225 LDDDL
-230 EKNLKIVQE
+230 EKNLKIVQD
-239 SPHTI
+239 SPYTI

-253 DCRGLIYVKDLLD
+253 DCRGLIYAKDLLD
-266 ALLKD
+266 AILKD
-271 GRDIDLEKLIRK
+271 GREIDLTALIKK
-283 ANYVPRTMEAF
+283 ASYVPRTMEAF
-294 RIVEKFRSSGI
+294 RIVEKFRASGI

-324 DIVREIVD
+324 DILGEIID
-332 TSGDDKDNEPQ
+332 ISGDEITDKQ
-343 FIKNKDNS
+343 FKRNKDNS
-351 WTVDGLCDIDEF
+351 WTVDGLCDIDDF
-363 KERFDIETL
+363 KEQFNIETL

-385 FLTACFGY
+385 FVTSQFGY

-398 ESYEWNGFRFK
+398 EVCEWNGFRFK

-423 TQIHLKADS
+423 SKL

>member
-1 METGLIPPALIILLA
+1 METGLIPPALIILSA

-30 ECHRGRLEKLSE
+30 ESHRGRLEKLSE
-42 DGDADAKAVL
+42 EGDDKAAAVL
-52 EMTESPAP
+52 KMLEAPAP
-60 LNVAQIG
+60 LSVAQIG

-78 AVLTIPLIAAQI
+78 AILTSPTIAGLINSSLVPAVA
-90 NFLEQAEIISAAAAL
+90 
-105 IATTF
+105 IAVGVTTF

-124 KRDPENFLLSRYKT
+124 KRDPEKILLSNFKM
-138 FRLIVAIMNPF
+138 FRLIVAVMNPF
-149 VILLSKIAGGLGFI
+149 VSLLTAIAGGVGFI
-163 FGMNSNKNDA
+163 FGMNSSKSDA

-204 DVGDETA
+204 DIGDETA
-211 YSLMTPRVMIVWLD
+211 YSLMTPRVKIVWLD
-225 LDDSL
+225 LDDDL
-230 EKNLKIVQE
+230 EKNLKVVQE
-239 SPHTI
+239 SPYTI
-244 FPVGYGSLD
+244 FPVGNGSLD
-253 DCRGLIYVKDLLD
+253 DCRGLIYAKDLLD
-266 ALLKD
+266 AVLSN
-271 GRDIDLEKLIRK
+271 GREVDLEKLIKK
-283 ANYVPRTMEAF
+283 ASYVPRTMEAF

-332 TSGDDKDNEPQ
+332 TAGDDEVEQ
-343 FIKNKDNS
+343 QITRNKDNS

-363 KERFDIETL
+363 KEQFDIETL

-385 FLTACFGY
+385 FLTSCFGY

-398 ESYEWNGFRFK
+398 EVYEWNGFRFK

-423 TQIHLKADS
+423 KKL

>member
-1 METGLIPPALIILLA
+1 METGLIPPALIILSA

-30 ECHRGRLEKLSE
+30 ESHRGRLEKLSE
-42 DGDADAKAVL
+42 DGDTDAAAVL
-52 EMTESPAP
+52 KMLEAPAP
-60 LNVAQIG
+60 LSVAQIG

-78 AVLTIPLIAAQI
+78 AILTSPTIAGLINLSIIPAVAIAVGI
-90 NFLEQAEIISAAAAL
+90 
-105 IATTF
+105 TTF

-124 KRDPENFLLSRYKT
+124 KRDPENILLNHYKT
-138 FRLIVAIMNPF
+138 FRLIVALMTPF
-149 VILLSKIAGGLGFI
+149 VSLLTTIAGGVGFI
-163 FGMNSNKNDA
+163 FGMNSAKSDA

-211 YSLMTPRVMIVWLD
+211 YSLMTPRVKIVWLD
-225 LDDSL
+225 LTDEL
-230 EKNLKIVQE
+230 EKNLKVVQE
-239 SPHTI
+239 SPYTI

-253 DCRGLIYVKDLLD
+253 DCRGLIYAKDLLD
-266 ALLKD
+266 AVLSN
-271 GRDIDLEKLIRK
+271 GREVDLEKLIKK
-283 ANYVPRTMEAF
+283 ASYVPRTMEAF

-332 TSGDDKDNEPQ
+332 TAGDEETEQQ
-343 FIKNKDNS
+343 FTRNKDNS

-385 FLTACFGY
+385 FLTSCFGY

-398 ESYEWNGFRFK
+398 EVYEWNGFRFK

-423 TQIHLKADS
+423 YRD